1 LGSTTS
7 DQRHVLTGERVEC
20 FSRCGIDGH
29 TLLMG
34 QVNCFSIAA
43 ISDNTGYA
51 CLSESNGMSFCG
63 GNVNF
68 VAGVEES
75 DGWDM
80 DFQESVVM

>member
-1 LGSTTS
+1 
-7 DQRHVLTGERVEC
+7 
-20 FSRCGIDGH
+20 
-29 TLLMG
+29 MG
-34 QVNCFSIAA
+34 QVNGFSIAA